1 MKTIFKI
8 ARTELQK
15 LFYSPVAWLILVI
28 FAFQVALGFT
38 GIFERFVRQQSLGW
52 SLYALTPNTFGG
64 MMGMFTNVQ
73 TYLYLYIPLLTMGVM
88 SREYGNGGI
97 KLLYSSPLTNYQI
110 ILGKYLSLMIF
121 GLVLMLILGV
131 FSAYAAITIEHRD
144 LPLILCGMLGL
155 YLLICAYA
163 AVGLFMSSLTS
174 YTVVAAMGTLA
185 TLAVLNYVKTVG
197 QEIEFVRDITYWL
210 AISGRADTFIAG
222 MITSED
228 LLYFLVVICMF
239 IAFTILKLHTGR
251 VRSTWIANFGRYA
264 TVFVIAMLIGYFS
277 SKPKLMGYLDV
288 TRTKTNTLNRAS
300 QDIVAKLDGGLTVT
314 TYTNMLE
321 ENAYS
326 ALPSSY
332 KWDVSYNF
340 GRYIRFKPDI
350 KMKYIYYY
358 HKAKNEHLDKQYP
371 TLNDKERMDT
381 LQKIQDFRFPILPY
395 SAISGQVNLQPEMFR
410 FVRLL
415 ERENGQKTF
424 LRIFDDPQRF
434 PSEAEVSAA
443 FKRLT
448 EKLPTV
454 GFLGGHGERESN
466 NPFDRGYKMFAQ
478 EKTFR
483 HALINQGFDFT
494 DIVLN
499 QPIPDSIRIL
509 MIAEPKRVLNDD
521 EKKILQ
527 QYIDRGGNMLIAGE
541 PGRQEVMNSFTEQ
554 FGVSFLKGTLVKPS
568 EKYQPQ
574 LLTLKP
580 TKAATKFSYY
590 FDYMLKREALLT
602 MPTSGGLQID
612 SSKGFKVTT
621 LFTSDSTGSWNE
633 TETTDFVDDSAVF
646 NPAVEKM
653 EPIPTVAALSRT
665 INGKEQ
671 KILVTGDAD
680 WLSNGELGM
689 SRKDLPAGNFY
700 LINGGFSWLSD
711 GEVPIDMRRPPMPDK
726 ALKVGESG
734 WKLSDIFLKW
744 VFPAVLAV
752 CGLLIWIRR
761 RGR

>member
-28 FAFQVALGFT
+28 FAFQVAMGFT
-38 GIFERFVRQQSLGW
+38 TLYEGMIRRQSLGW
-52 SLYALTPNTFGG
+52 GLYNVTGNTFGG

-110 ILGKYLSLMIF
+110 ILGKFLALMLF
-121 GLVLMLILGV
+121 GLALMAVLGV
-131 FSAYAAITIEHRD
+131 FSLYAVITIEKVD
-144 LPLILCGMLGL
+144 LALVLCGMLGI

-185 TLAVLNYVKTVG
+185 MLAVLNYVKTVG

-228 LLYFLVVICMF
+228 LLYFLVVIGMF
-239 IAFTILKLHTGR
+239 LGFTILKLQTGR
-251 VRSTWIANFGRYA
+251 VRSTWIANVGKYA
-264 TVFVIAMLIGYFS
+264 TVFIIAILIGYFS

-288 TRTKTNTLNRAS
+288 TRTKTNTLTRAS
-300 QDIVAKLDGGLTVT
+300 QDIVSKLNDGLTIT
-314 TYTNMLE
+314 TYSNMLE
-321 ENAYS
+321 ENYYT
-326 ALPSSY
+326 ALPASF
-332 KWDVSYNF
+332 KWDVSTF
-340 GRYIRFKPDI
+340 ARYIRFKPDI
-350 KMKYIYYY
+350 KMKYKYYY

-371 TLNDKERMDT
+371 TLNDQQRMDT
-381 LQKIQDFRFPILPY
+381 LQKLMDFKFPILPY
-395 SAISGQVNLQPEMFR
+395 SEMQKEVDLQPEMFR

-424 LRIFDDPQRF
+424 LRIFDDPMRY
-434 PSEAEVSAA
+434 PSEAEISAA

-448 EKLPTV
+448 ANLPVV
-454 GFLGGHGERESN
+454 GFLSGHGERESN
-466 NPFDRGYKMFAQ
+466 NAFDRGYKMFAQ

-483 HALINQGFDFT
+483 HALINQGFDFKDVT
-494 DIVLN
+494 LD
-499 QPIPDSIRIL
+499 QPVPEDIRIL
-509 MIAEPKRVLNDD
+509 MIAEPKRILTET
-521 EKKILQ
+521 EKKNLQ

-541 PGRQEVMNSFTEQ
+541 PGRQEVMNTFTDQ
-554 FGVSFLKGTLVKPS
+554 LGVNFLKGTLVKPS
-568 EKYQPQ
+568 EKFQSN
-574 LLTLKP
+574 LLTLNP
-580 TKAATKFSYY
+580 TGAAQKFSYY
-590 FDYMLKREALLT
+590 FDGMKKREALLT
-602 MPTSGGLQID
+602 MPTSGGLQVD
-612 SSKGFKVTT
+612 SSKGFKATV

-633 TETTDFVDDSAVF
+633 IETTDFVDDSAVF

-653 EPIPTVAALSRT
+653 APIPTVVALSRN
-665 INGKEQ
+665 INNREQ
-671 KILVTGDAD
+671 KILVTADAD

-689 SRKDLPAGNFY
+689 NRKDLLAGNFY

-711 GEVPIDMRRPPMPDK
+711 GEVPVDMRRDPMPDK
-726 ALKVGESG
+726 SIKMGDSG
-734 WKLSDIFLKW
+734 WKISNIMLNW
-744 VFPAVLAV
+744 VFPLLLAAG
-752 CGLLIWIRR
+752 GLLIWIRR

>member
-28 FAFQVALGFT
+28 FAFQVAMGFST
-38 GIFERFVRQQSLGW
+38 IFEGMIRRQTLGW
-52 SLYALTPNTFGG
+52 SLYNVTANTFGG

-110 ILGKYLSLMIF
+110 ILGKYLALMLF
-121 GLVLMLILGV
+121 GLALMAVLGV
-131 FSAYAAITIEHRD
+131 FSFYAVITIEKVD
-144 LPLILCGMLGL
+144 LALVLCGMLGL

-185 TLAVLNYVKTVG
+185 MLAVLNYVKTVG

-228 LLYFLVVICMF
+228 LLYFLVVIGMF
-239 IAFTILKLHTGR
+239 LGFTILKLQTGR
-251 VRSTWIANFGRYA
+251 VRSTWIANVARYA
-264 TVFVIAMLIGYFS
+264 TVFIVAMLIGYFS

-288 TRTKTNTLNRAS
+288 TRTKTNTLTRAS
-300 QDIVAKLDGGLTVT
+300 QDIVSKLTDGLTIT
-314 TYTNMLE
+314 TYSNMLE
-321 ENAYS
+321 ENYYT
-326 ALPSSY
+326 ALPASF
-332 KWDVSYNF
+332 KWDVSTF
-340 GRYIRFKPDI
+340 ARYIRFKPDI
-350 KMKYIYYY
+350 KMKYKYYY

-371 TLNDKERMDT
+371 TLNDQQRMDT
-381 LQKIQDFRFPILPY
+381 LQKLMDFKFPILPY
-395 SAISGQVNLQPEMFR
+395 SALRKEVDLQPEMFR

-424 LRIFDDPQRF
+424 LRIFDDPMRY
-434 PSEAEVSAA
+434 PSEAEISAA

-448 EKLPTV
+448 AELPVV
-454 GFLGGHGERESN
+454 GFLSGHGERESN
-466 NPFDRGYKMFAQ
+466 NAFDRGYKMFAQ

-483 HALINQGFDFT
+483 HALINQGFDFKDVT
-494 DIVLN
+494 LEK
-499 QPIPDSIRIL
+499 PIPENIRIL
-509 MIAEPKRVLNDD
+509 VIAEAKRVLTED
-521 EKKILQ
+521 EKKNLQ

-541 PGRQEVMNSFTEQ
+541 PGRQEVMNTFTEGL
-554 FGVSFLKGTLVKPS
+554 GVNFMKGTLVKPS
-568 EKYQPQ
+568 EKFQAN
-574 LLTLKP
+574 LLTLNP
-580 TKAATKFSYY
+580 TGAAQKFSYY
-590 FDYMLKREALLT
+590 FDNMKKREALLT
-602 MPTSGGLQID
+602 LPTSGGLQVD

-633 TETTDFVDDSAVF
+633 IETTDFVDDSAVF

-653 EPIPTVAALSRT
+653 EPIPTVVALSR
-665 INGKEQ
+665 NANNREQ
-671 KILVTGDAD
+671 KILITADAD

-689 SRKDLPAGNFY
+689 NRKDLPAGNFY

-711 GEVPIDMRRPPMPDK
+711 GEVPVDMRRDPMPDRK
-726 ALKVGESG
+726 INVSDSG
-734 WKLSDIFLKW
+734 WKVSDVFLKW
-744 VFPAVLAV
+744 VFPILLAIG
-752 CGLLIWIRR
+752 GLLIWIRR

>member
-28 FAFQVALGFT
+28 FAFQVAMGFT
-38 GIFERFVRQQSLGW
+38 TLYEGMIRRQSLGW
-52 SLYALTPNTFGG
+52 SLYNVTGNTFGG

-110 ILGKYLSLMIF
+110 ILGKFLALMLF
-121 GLVLMLILGV
+121 GLALMAVLGV
-131 FSAYAAITIEHRD
+131 FSLYAVITIEKVD
-144 LPLILCGMLGL
+144 LALVLCGMLGL

-185 TLAVLNYVKTVG
+185 MLAVLNYVKTVG

-228 LLYFLVVICMF
+228 LLYFLVVIGMF
-239 IAFTILKLHTGR
+239 LGFTILKLQTGR
-251 VRSTWIANFGRYA
+251 VRSTWIANVGRYA
-264 TVFVIAMLIGYFS
+264 TVFIIAMLIGYFS

-288 TRTKTNTLNRAS
+288 TRTKTNTLTRAS
-300 QDIVAKLDGGLTVT
+300 QDIVSKLNDGLTIT
-314 TYTNMLE
+314 TYSNMLE
-321 ENAYS
+321 ENYYT
-326 ALPSSY
+326 ALPASF
-332 KWDVSYNF
+332 KWDVSTF
-340 GRYIRFKPDI
+340 SRFIRFKPDI
-350 KMKYIYYY
+350 RMKYKYYY

-371 TLNDKERMDT
+371 TLNDQQRMDT
-381 LQKIQDFRFPILPY
+381 LQKLMDFKFPILPY
-395 SAISGQVNLQPEMFR
+395 SEMQKEVDLQPEMFR

-424 LRIFDDPQRF
+424 LRIFDDPMRY
-434 PSEAEVSAA
+434 PSEAEISAA

-448 EKLPTV
+448 ANLPVV
-454 GFLGGHGERESN
+454 GFLSGHGERESN
-466 NPFDRGYKMFAQ
+466 NAFDRGYKMFAQ

-483 HALINQGFDFT
+483 HALINQGFDFRDVT
-494 DIVLN
+494 LD
-499 QPIPDSIRIL
+499 QPIPENIRIL
-509 MIAEPKRVLNDD
+509 MIAEPKRILTES
-521 EKKILQ
+521 EKKNLQ
-527 QYIDRGGNMLIAGE
+527 QYIEHGGNMLIAGE
-541 PGRQEVMNSFTEQ
+541 PGRQEVMNTFTEQ
-554 FGVSFLKGTLVKPS
+554 LGINFMKGTLVKPS
-568 EKYQPQ
+568 EKFQAN
-574 LLTLKP
+574 LLTLNP
-580 TKAATKFSYY
+580 TGAAQKFSYY
-590 FDYMLKREALLT
+590 FDGMKKREALLT

-612 SSKGFKVTT
+612 SSKGFKSTV

-633 TETTDFVDDSAVF
+633 IETTDFVDDSAVF

-653 EPIPTVAALSRT
+653 EPIPTVVALSRNT
-665 INGKEQ
+665 NGREQ
-671 KILVTGDAD
+671 KILVTADAD

-711 GEVPIDMRRPPMPDK
+711 GELPVDMRRDPMPDK
-726 ALKVGESG
+726 RIKMSESG
-734 WKLSDIFLKW
+734 WKVSNIMLEW
-744 VFPAVLAV
+744 VFPLLLATG
-752 CGLLIWIRR
+752 GLLIWIRR

>member
-38 GIFERFVRQQSLGW
+38 GIFEGMIRRQTLGW
-52 SLYALTPNTFGG
+52 SLYSVTSATFGG

-121 GLVLMLILGV
+121 GLVLMAILGV
-131 FSAYAAITIEHRD
+131 FSFYAAFTIEKVD
-144 LPLILCGMLGL
+144 FPLILCGMLGL

-185 TLAVLNYVKTVG
+185 MLAVLNYVKGVG

-228 LLYFLVVICMF
+228 LLYFLVVIGMF
-239 IAFTILKLHTGR
+239 ISFTILKLHTGR
-251 VRSTWIANFGRYA
+251 VRSTWIANFGKYA
-264 TVFVIAMLIGYFS
+264 TVFVVAMLTGYFS
-277 SKPKLMGYLDV
+277 SKPQLMSYLDV
-288 TRTKTNTLNRAS
+288 TRTKTNTLTRSS
-300 QDIVAKLDGGLTVT
+300 QAIVDKLEGGLTIT

-321 ENAYS
+321 ENYYT
-326 ALPSSY
+326 ALPASY
-332 KWDVSYNF
+332 KWDVSTF
-340 GRYIRFKPDI
+340 ARYIRFKPDI
-350 KMKYIYYY
+350 KMKYKYYY

-371 TLNDKERMDT
+371 TLNDKQRMDT
-381 LQKIQDFRFPILPY
+381 LQKMQDFKFSILPY
-395 SAISGQVNLQPEMFR
+395 SAIAGEVDLQPEMFR

-424 LRIFDDPQRF
+424 LRIFDDAMRY
-434 PSEAEVSAA
+434 PSEAEISAA

-448 EKLPTV
+448 AQLPVV
-454 GFLGGHGERESN
+454 GFLSGHGERESN
-466 NPFDRGYKMFAQ
+466 NAFDRGYKMFAE

-483 HALINQGFDFT
+483 HALINQGFDFQDVT
-494 DIVLN
+494 LN

-509 MIAEPKRVLNDD
+509 MIAEPKRVLNEE
-521 EKKILQ
+521 EKQILQ
-527 QYIDRGGNMLIAGE
+527 QYIDRGGNLLIAGE

-568 EKYQPQ
+568 EKFQAN

-580 TKAATKFSYY
+580 TTAATKFSYY
-590 FDYMLKREALLT
+590 FESMKRREMLLT
-602 MPTSGGLQID
+602 LPTSGGLQID

-633 TETTDFVDDSAVF
+633 TETTDFIDDSAVF
-646 NPAVEKM
+646 NPAIEKM
-653 EPIPTVAALSRT
+653 EPIPTVAALSRNV
-665 INGKEQ
+665 NGKEQ
-671 KILVTGDAD
+671 KILITADAD

-689 SRKDLPAGNFY
+689 MRKDLPAGNFY

-711 GEVPIDMRRPPMPDK
+711 GEVPVDMRRDPMPDK
-726 ALKVGESG
+726 SIKMSEGG
-734 WKLSDIFLKW
+734 WKVSNIFLKW
-744 VFPAVLAV
+744 VFPIILAV